1 MQKFI
6 LPVILLCLV
15 NLPAE
20 AGVQGMTIKGAHY
33 EAHYPVVTANNPAA
47 TAAINKDVKK
57 YVDRFVS
64 AMEQGSPM
72 GKEGPDRLYY
82 VDGSASW
89 NLNYEDE
96 NVISLHFQD
105 YYFSGGAHGM
115 HYDHGMVYDKNNGA
129 RIPLEHYL
137 RITPEQLAAEAAKH
151 LYTLDGEPLETKW
164 IGTVNRVPQD
174 YFLLPG
180 GTVCPVFTLYE
191 IVPYAYGSPIVEISA
206 RRAAFY
212 NRINPKK
219 G

>member
-6 LPVILLCLV
+6 LLVILLCLV

-115 HYDHGMVYDKNNGA
+115 HYDHGLVYDKITGQ
-129 RIPLEHYL
+129 RKPLTDYV
-137 RITPEQLAAEAAKH
+137 RITPFQLASEAH
-151 LYTLDGEPLETKW
+151 DNLYSLEKDGIKIETIW
-164 IGTVNRVPQD
+164 IGSVTRVPED
-174 YFLLPG
+174 YFLLED
-180 GTVCPVFTLYE
+180 GTICPLFTLYE
-191 IVPYAYGSPIVEISA
+191 LVPYASGSPCVHISPAKA
-206 RRAAFY
+206 RFY
-212 NRINPKK
+212 NKLN